1 MATGSNKKSKNDS
14 LFSFFIVVAIFGV
27 WIATHRDQTPAPE
40 VKHPV
45 IAVAARDTP
54 KGSGAGT
61 FAEREANSS
70 GNSDHE
76 RRRSRSEDGSNITGG
91 HYTAGVPEQMPVPT
105 TPTYVPVYTPPTP
118 IYTAPTPVEV
128 PSVPVSE
135 PIEVHP
141 F

>member
-1 MATGSNKKSKNDS
+1 MATSSNKKSGS
-14 LFSFFIVVAIFGV
+14 ESIFSFFVVAAIISL
-27 WIATHRDQTPAPE
+27 WIATHQEQKPAPE
-40 VKHPV
+40 VKQPV

-61 FAEREANSS
+61 FVEQ
-70 GNSDHE
+70 
-76 RRRSRSEDGSNITGG
+76 RRSKSGDSSNSTEG
-91 HYTAGVPEQMPVPT
+91 HYAAGVPEQMPIPT

-118 IYTAPTPVEV
+118 IYTPPTPVDV

-135 PIEVHP
+135 PIDVHP